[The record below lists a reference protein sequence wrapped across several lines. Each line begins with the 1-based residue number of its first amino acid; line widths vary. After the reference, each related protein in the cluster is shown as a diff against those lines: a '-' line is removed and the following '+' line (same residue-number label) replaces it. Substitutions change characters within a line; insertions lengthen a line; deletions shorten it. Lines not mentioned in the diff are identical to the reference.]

1 MDLNSSWKMAFCG
14 WLKEGIKLEVDK

>member
-1 MDLNSSWKMAFCG
+1 MAFCG